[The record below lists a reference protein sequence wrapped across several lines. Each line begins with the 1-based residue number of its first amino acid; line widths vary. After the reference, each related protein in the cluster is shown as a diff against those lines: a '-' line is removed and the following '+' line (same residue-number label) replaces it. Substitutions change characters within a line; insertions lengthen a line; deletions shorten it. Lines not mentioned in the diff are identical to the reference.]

1 MFRIVS
7 FAGLLYLTLFL
18 CSKFSVVFPYLP
30 TQRLARGNSFVSG
43 YPRNNI
49 DNRSRTSDAV
59 TRPILLP
66 SRNGNAEEATWTR
79 HRDEAAA
86 PPAYLL
92 LLAYVPVGVAIYI
105 TGSRYFNYQHHGFDI
120 LFGALIGILTAWFSF
135 RWYHLSMTR
144 GSGWSWGPRSRDR
157 AFGIGVGSHG
167 YVDEERRFGTG
178 SASGL
183 AEDLEMAPLDN
194 LQNRGNA
201 NNGYHHTG
209 YHNGGQENTGYGRRV
224 QGSSNETGVGVNR
237 YPSYAVGSS
246 SG

>member
-1 MFRIVS
+1 MLRTVS

-30 TQRLARGNSFVSG
+30 TQRLAASDSASS
-43 YPRNNI
+43 YPANN
-49 DNRSRTSDAV
+49 NESRARPSDAV
-59 TRPILLP
+59 RRPILLP

-86 PPAYLL
+86 PPTYLL
-92 LLAYVPVGVAIYI
+92 FLAYVPIGVAIYI
-105 TGSRYFNYQHHGFDI
+105 SGSRYFNYQHHGFDI
-120 LFGALIGILTAWFSF
+120 LFGDLIGILTAWFAF

-157 AFGIGVGSHG
+157 AFGIGVGAHG
-167 YVDEERRFGTG
+167 YVDEERRFGGGNT
-178 SASGL
+178 SGL
-183 AEDLEMAPLDN
+183 AEDLEMAPLDS
-194 LQNRGNA
+194 LQNQGYQK
-201 NNGYHHTG
+201 NGYQHTT
-209 YHNGGQENTGYGRRV
+209 YQNGGQQNLGYGRRAP
-224 QGSSNETGVGVNR
+224 GLSNETDVGANR